1 MSDEPPAASR
11 ESRAQVR
18 QMLTIGAVASVLG
31 IALALLIDWFPV
43 PASEQAGPIDTL
55 WDVLLIASVPVFVL
69 VETVVLYC
77 AIKFRMRPG
86 EELKDGPPLHGS
98 TRLEIIWT
106 AIPAIL
112 LVGLCTYAYVVLVDI
127 EKAEANSMNV
137 RVVGEQFTW
146 TFYYPADDGEEIAS
160 PQLYLP
166 ANTPVEFT
174 VQSKDVIHD
183 FWVPAFRMKID
194 AVPGIDTRLRVTTTD
209 RTGEF
214 PVVCAELC
222 GLGHSTMRQSAHV
235 MSREDFDAKLAELRA
250 GPPPAAGGGGGGGG
264 GGETDGKT
272 LFTDTAEPAACGS
285 CHTLADAGTT
295 GTTGPN
301 FDEVLPDLSEQ
312 HIRESIVDPDADITE
327 GFQGGLMPRYGESL
341 SDEQVDA
348 LVEYLMEVKGG

>member
-1 MSDEPPAASR
+1 MSDQPPVASQ

-18 QMLTIGAVASVLG
+18 QMLLIGAVASVLG

-43 PASEQAGPIDTL
+43 PASEQAGTIDTL

-69 VETVVLYC
+69 VETIVLYC

-86 EELKDGPPLHGS
+86 EELKDGPPIHGN
-98 TRLEIIWT
+98 TKLEIIWT

-112 LVGLCTYAYVVLVDI
+112 LVGLCTYAYVVLTDI

-146 TFYYPADDGEEIAS
+146 TFYYRGEGGDEIPS

-166 ANTPVEFT
+166 ANTPVNFT

-183 FWVPAFRMKID
+183 FFVPAFRMKID
-194 AVPGIDTRLRVTTTD
+194 AVPGIDTHLRVTTTD
-209 RTGEF
+209 RLGDF

-235 MSREDFDAKLAELRA
+235 MTREDFDAQLAELAR
-250 GPPPAAGGGGGGGG
+250 GPAAGGGGGGGG
-264 GGETDGKT
+264 GGETDGET
-272 LFTDTAEPAACGS
+272 LFTDAAQPQACDS
-285 CHTLADAGTT
+285 CHTLAAAGAT
-295 GTTGPN
+295 GTTGPDL
-301 FDEVLPDLSEQ
+301 DEALADLSEEQ
-312 HIRESIVDPDADITE
+312 IRESIVEPDAEVTE
-327 GFQGGLMPRYGESL
+327 GFAPGLMPRYGDTL
-341 SDEQVDA
+341 SQEQVDA

>member
-1 MSDEPPAASR
+1 MSDQPPVTSR

-18 QMLTIGAVASVLG
+18 TMLIIGAVASALG
-31 IALALLIDWFPV
+31 IALALLIDWFPI

-69 VETVVLYC
+69 VETIVLYC
-77 AIKFRMRPG
+77 AIKFRMKPG
-86 EELKDGPPLHGS
+86 EELKDGPPIHGN

-112 LVGLCTYAYVVLVDI
+112 LVALCTYSYVVLTDI
-127 EKAEANSMNV
+127 EKAQANSMQV

-146 TFYYPADDGEEIAS
+146 TFYYPGQGDREIAS

-166 ANTPVEFT
+166 ENTPVNFT

-194 AVPGIDTRLRVTTTD
+194 AVPGIDTHIRVTTTD
-209 RTGEF
+209 EIGEF

-235 MSREDFDAKLAELRA
+235 MTREDFDAKLDELA
-250 GPPPAAGGGGGGGG
+250 NPPEEEGAAA
-264 GGETDGKT
+264 ETDGKT
-272 LFTDTAEPAACGS
+272 LFTDAAQPTACGS

-295 GTTGPN
+295 GTTGPDL
-301 FDEVLPDLSEQ
+301 DEVLPNLSEEQ
-312 HIRESIVDPDADITE
+312 IRQSIVEPDAEVTP
-327 GFQGGLMPRYGESL
+327 GFQPGLMPRYGDSL
-341 SDEQVDA
+341 SEEQVDA
-348 LVEYLMEVKGG
+348 LVQYLMEVKGG

>member
-1 MSDEPPAASR
+1 MSDEPPVASR

-18 QMLTIGAVASVLG
+18 QMLLIGAIASVLG
-31 IALALLIDWFPV
+31 IALALWIDWFPV
-43 PASEQAGPIDTL
+43 PGSTQAGPIDTL

-69 VETVVLYC
+69 VETIVLYC

-86 EELKDGPPLHGS
+86 EELKDGPPIHGN
-98 TRLEIIWT
+98 TKLEIIWT

-112 LVGLCTYAYVVLVDI
+112 LVGLCTYSYVVLTDI

-146 TFYYPADDGEEIAS
+146 TFHYRGEGGDEIAS

-166 ANTPVEFT
+166 ANTPVNFT

-194 AVPGIDTRLRVTTTD
+194 AVPGIDTHLRVTTTD
-209 RTGEF
+209 RLGEF

-235 MSREDFDAKLAELRA
+235 MSRDDFDARLAELA
-250 GPPPAAGGGGGGGG
+250 EGPAQGGDGEG
-264 GGETDGKT
+264 GGETDGRT
-272 LFTDTAEPAACGS
+272 LFTDAAEPQACDS
-285 CHTLADAGTT
+285 CHTLADAGAT

-301 FDEVLPDLSEQ
+301 LDEVLPDLSEEQ
-312 HIRESIVDPDADITE
+312 IRESIVDPEAEITE
-327 GFQGGLMPRYGESL
+327 GFTPGLMPRYGDSL
-341 SDEQVDA
+341 SEEQVDA